1 METGLKKIIILLV
14 GSLIFSACDKF
25 EMRGFLFSYESVD
38 QRFEQ
43 SMEWNSGNPYK
54 AINISEKEYN
64 IAVMADS
71 HVGNTKN
78 LDLFLDETINMNAIA
93 AVMAGDLTNGHEQDY
108 KTFNEHLTN
117 HTNLLTFP
125 IAGNHD
131 LYFDGWKNFYSLFG
145 STTYMFTVNT
155 PTASDLFIC
164 TDTAGGTLGKDQL
177 EWLTGI
183 LETERHKHRYCI
195 IFTHNNLFRIRH
207 TTSTNPFVEELRV
220 LMELSIKYQIDMV
233 IAGHDHARNVVQ
245 FGNTTHITLDAL
257 TDSYKDPGY
266 LKLTIKDEIEY
277 EFVNL

>member
-1 METGLKKIIILLV
+1 METGLKKIIILLACN
-14 GSLIFSACDKF
+14 LIFSACDKF

-38 QRFEQ
+38 RRFEQ
-43 SMEWNSGNPYK
+43 SVKWNSENPYK
-54 AINISEKEYN
+54 EINVATDEYN

-71 HVGNTKN
+71 HVGSTKN
-78 LDLFLDETINMNAIA
+78 PELFLDAAVNMNATA

-108 KTFNEHLTN
+108 LTFYEQLSNYDD
-117 HTNLLTFP
+117 LLTFP
-125 IAGNHD
+125 VAGNHD
-131 LYFDGWKNFYSLFG
+131 LYFDGWKQFYSLFG
-145 STTYMFTVNT
+145 STTYLFTVST
-155 PTASDLFIC
+155 PNASDLFIC
-164 TDTAGGTLGKDQL
+164 TDTAGGTLGRDQL
-177 EWLTGI
+177 EWLKKI

-220 LMELSIKYQIDMV
+220 LMELCIKHQIDMV

-257 TDSYKDPGY
+257 TDTYKDPGY

-277 EFVNL
+277 EFVSL